1 MDSWCN
7 LITKQQY
14 NTYQFLF
21 SVVGLRSSNMN
32 IVSSSE
38 LVTPE
43 SGIVLLF
50 ADTKKTVNYSTQKF
64 VSMVRTLF
72 LEQALLANSYW

>member
-1 MDSWCN
+1 
-7 LITKQQY
+7 
-14 NTYQFLF
+14 
-21 SVVGLRSSNMN
+21 MN
-32 IVSSSE
+32 IASSSE